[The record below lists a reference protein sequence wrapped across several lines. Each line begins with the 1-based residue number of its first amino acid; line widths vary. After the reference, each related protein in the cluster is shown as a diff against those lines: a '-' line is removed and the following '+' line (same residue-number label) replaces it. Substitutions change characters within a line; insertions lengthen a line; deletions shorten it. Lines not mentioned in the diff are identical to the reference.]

1 MIDGS
6 VFNHPTNQP
15 ITSGGPLCACPGWPA
30 LPTSTCVSSSSK
42 KYLFSFKRGSQYLID
57 FLIDFAFPE
66 EVELVSV
73 VGTDENEF
81 LNFCVSFCETKKK
94 SIPIRR
100 VHPTLHT
107 LQYMAMTIARTRY
120 ENGYLWAGYVA
131 QCPLPS
137 IVAAIGVVD
146 PPPRV

>member
-6 VFNHPTNQP
+6 GFNHPTNQNHLWW
-15 ITSGGPLCACPGWPA
+15 S
-30 LPTSTCVSSSSK
+30 SVCVPRLASLAHLHVCSSSK

-94 SIPIRR
+94 SNPIRR
-100 VHPTLHT
+100 VHPKKYNTVCF
-107 LQYMAMTIARTRY
+107 
-120 ENGYLWAGYVA
+120 GYDHRSYQVRKRVCTFG
-131 QCPLPS
+131 PDTLPS
-137 IVAAIGVVD
+137 AHYLVL
-146 PPPRV
+146 

>member
-1 MIDGS
+1 M
-6 VFNHPTNQP
+6 
-15 ITSGGPLCACPGWPA
+15 
-30 LPTSTCVSSSSK
+30 
-42 KYLFSFKRGSQYLID
+42 ID
-57 FLIDFAFPE
+57 FLIDFPFPE